1 LAAQRGIQL
10 RAREWLLRIAP
21 GLVLTIAA
29 RQDSRADALLGRAG
43 EAFAARYL
51 RRRGARILGQRV
63 RTPEAELDLVA
74 QAGDQ
79 LLVIEVKTGRSRGLA
94 SLPEDLVPIAGQGPG
109 RRLSPEQIQRLHE
122 GARWLGHRS
131 RGRST
136 VEVLLAE
143 IFADPKGFK
152 HRCVLRPV
160 PASNLP

>member
-1 LAAQRGIQL
+1 MQL
-10 RAREWLLRIAP
+10 CARKWLLGVAP
-21 GLVLTIAA
+21 GLVLTLAA
-29 RQDSRADALLGRAG
+29 RQGSRADPLLGRAG
-43 EAFAARYL
+43 EAFAANYM

-109 RRLSPEQIQRLHE
+109 RRLSPEQVQRLHE
-122 GARWLGHRS
+122 SARWLGYRS

-160 PASNLP
+160 PALNLP